1 MGNIILKQFILAQ
14 LLAFSLLLTAS
25 CTPTKNKEL
34 KLPIVE
40 FVSKSHKIKPEWVSK
55 GPPKDTD
62 EFLFFV
68 GKSGKQA
75 EEADAIDAAR
85 SKAGK
90 AFIELAGVEI
100 QIFEEYLTSS
110 SGRSSIARDTY
121 KVGETK
127 TKQSSE
133 GFFRGLKLIE
143 SYSENYRKKQGD
155 HVIENYWRVSALV
168 RVPQKEK
175 SAVQEWKREREER
188 ADSFLN
194 QQLDDSRQ
202 AVQRG
207 DLFGALSQLSSMLSI
222 APKQPTPKRDNFI
235 AQAKKLE
242 ALWLNS
248 IEFYSLS
255 PKTQIVELGNRF
267 KPFEVKAEIHFKEK
281 RIPIR
286 NFPLL
291 FKMGPKEKTKFT
303 NVEGIASVEI
313 PLISGVGEEYLNV
326 SPDGKKLRDLIPGK
340 DLSHLSGKIVSF
352 RSVVKASF
360 LKQRIKNDFTLK
372 FYSSIDRKYKVGD
385 EVEVSSI
392 CERRCHVRIY
402 SWDGENGELI
412 RDAGERTMIKNK
424 PQKLLH
430 FKLKKISKFTLVA
443 LSTTDKFP
451 DEANKE
457 NKYSAKEFETLLS
470 GFRNMNI
477 PKAEEHL
484 EFIVSTN

>member
-1 MGNIILKQFILAQ
+1 MLQ
-14 LLAFSLLLTAS
+14 LLAFTLLLTAS
-25 CTPTKNKEL
+25 CAPTKNKEL
-34 KLPIVE
+34 KLPVVE
-40 FVSKSHKIKPEWVSK
+40 EIVSKSHKIKPEWVNK
-55 GPPKDTD
+55 TKTETD

-68 GKSGKQA
+68 GKSGKQT
-75 EEADAIDAAR
+75 EEADAIDEAR

-90 AFIELAGVEI
+90 AFIVLTGLEI
-100 QIFEEYLTSS
+100 QIFEEDLTNR
-110 SGRSSIARDTY
+110 SGRSSIAGDTY

-133 GFFRGLKLIE
+133 GFFSGLKEIE
-143 SYSENYRKKQGD
+143 RYSENWRKKQGD

-168 RVPQKEK
+168 RVPQKEIF
-175 SAVQEWKREREER
+175 AAQEWKREREER

-194 QQLDDSRQ
+194 QQLEDSRQ

-207 DLFGALSQLSSMLSI
+207 DLFGALKQLNSMLSI

-242 ALWLNS
+242 VLWLNS
-248 IEFYSLS
+248 IEFYPLS

-286 NFPLL
+286 NFPFL
-291 FKMGPKEKTKFT
+291 FKMGAEEKTKFT

-313 PLISGVGEEYLNV
+313 PLITGVREKFLNV

-340 DLSHLSGKIVSF
+340 DLGHLSSKIISF

-360 LKQRIKNDFTLK
+360 LKMRIKNDFTLK
-372 FYSSIDRKYKVGD
+372 FSSSIEGNYKVGD

-457 NKYSAKEFETLLS
+457 KKYSAKEFETLLS
-470 GFRNMNI
+470 GFRNMNY

-484 EFIVSTN
+484 EFNVSAN